1 MAEWFSDALIAAL
14 CIYGALLLFCL
25 IRALRGPDMADR
37 VIAIN
42 MIGTIVIAAIVVLS
56 IVMDEAYLLDM
67 ALVYAMLNFMATVLL
82 CRSYVGVFRA
92 RKKRKE
98 GADDE

>member
-1 MAEWFSDALIAAL
+1 MAKWFSQALVAAL
-14 CIYGALLLFCL
+14 CVSGALILFCL

-42 MIGTIVIAAIVVLS
+42 MIGTIVIAVIVVLS
-56 IVMDEAYLLDM
+56 IVMGEGFLLDM
-67 ALVYAMLNFMATVLL
+67 ALVYAMLNFLATVLL

-92 RKKRKE
+92 RKKKKE
-98 GADDE
+98 GADNE

>member
-1 MAEWFSDALIAAL
+1 MAKWFSQALVAAL
-14 CIYGALLLFCL
+14 FVYGALILFCL

-42 MIGTIVIAAIVVLS
+42 MIGTIAIAVIVVLS
-56 IVMDEAYLLDM
+56 IVMGEGFLLDM
-67 ALVYAMLNFMATVLL
+67 ALVYAMLNFLATVLL

-92 RKKRKE
+92 RKKKKE
-98 GADDE
+98 GADNE